1 MNHEKAL
8 GGRFELPSYESTGF
22 PDLRLTR
29 LGYPSL
35 TWADCVL
42 IYNFLTFMHNKTI
55 CFAGMIMRISKILK
69 KTTITPGGR
78 FELPSYESNR
88 SRICRLTRLGYP
100 DMLGKFQPL

>member
-42 IYNFLTFMHNKTI
+42 IYNFLTFMHNKSHMFCGYDNADI
-55 CFAGMIMRISKILK
+55 KDLEKDNHYAGGEIRTPELREQQISN
-69 KTTITPGGR
+69 
-78 FELPSYESNR
+78 LPPYQAGLPR
-88 SRICRLTRLGYP
+88 HVR
-100 DMLGKFQPL
+100 